1 MDNSKNKKLVYAG
14 MLATGVAAGVI
25 GINNSNV
32 HADTN
37 DVNVSQTANIQN
49 TNQSDTGQFA
59 TNATSNTDT
68 QNSTTDSVS
77 QSQVVQNNDMN
88 TQNNAPTENDMLY
101 GTNKVANSN
110 NDQDMSSQHFN
121 FYDNQTNNLVGTASV
136 SGTIG
141 STQDVNIPVPKGY
154 QVIDSQKL
162 PTQLTFTADM
172 PDIDITVK
180 ALANN
185 NQNSSTD
192 PTPILPSDDKN
203 NESNN
208 SDSNNTPAN
217 TQKDE
222 QKKNQTATDNNGVI
236 TQTVN
241 YVDENT
247 GTVISSQTVT
257 GSDNETV
264 DVPITI
270 PDGYSWGANDDVP
283 NQITLKVGTPAIN
296 INVIRKTTTTNN
308 NTSGSSS
315 STSGSSTDTNTG
327 NGQKDQGGNSGSTG
341 GNDDTDPDANL
352 VSNTI
357 EFQYNNQTVGKK
369 TYTGAVGTTL
379 THLDDLAIPN
389 GYRVADGQSLPV
401 TFEITDTTRPYII
414 QVVPVNGGNT
424 SDNNDSGQSQGDNS
438 GSTTDDTKD
447 NDNQSSNEEN
457 TPTNPDGATT
467 ISGDDA
473 QKQVSLDIEYVDGD
487 GNVIA
492 RDTVSGKVGDQVT
505 IPNKIPTNWEEVD
518 NGQDGLPETLTLSH
532 DIKSPLKFVIQ
543 HKTEVVNSNKKEV
556 KRTVTIIAPDGKQSK
571 QTQTATF
578 TQNEVKDLVTGT
590 TSTTDWSGDGKLD
603 AMTLPT
609 YDGYVPD
616 HTIDATTVTK
626 DSADIN
632 DTVTYVQGTSS
643 EDVEFVDE
651 NNNVIQH
658 YTLSGKT
665 GETKDITTNLPEG
678 YELIDTAPKSIL
690 LTGGTMKP
698 LILHVKKT
706 SASTDNTKGND
717 DKQNNQSS
725 SDTTNNNNQSTNTTT
740 NDTTSNG
747 DTNSVTNSDN
757 VNGTSIS
764 DGINAATGSY
774 GQPANVAFNP
784 TTNSDSNVSHISDV
798 NSSVPSASQ
807 NNTTNASQASLPQT
821 GADMHE
827 VRVMQI
833 VGLAALGLLSG
844 ASMFGLK
851 KRF

>member
-1 MDNSKNKKLVYAG
+1 MDNSKNRKLVYAG
-14 MLATGVAAGVI
+14 MLATGVAAGAI
-25 GINNSNV
+25 GINTSAA

-37 DVNVSQTANIQN
+37 DASVSQTQTANIQN
-49 TNQSDTGQFA
+49 TSQSDTGQFA
-59 TNATSNTDT
+59 ANADANTASANQANTATDT
-68 QNSTTDSVS
+68 TQMS
-77 QSQVVQNNDMN
+77 QSDSLN
-88 TQNNAPTENDMLY
+88 TQNQNNVATQNDMLY
-101 GTNKVANSN
+101 GTSKVAATND
-110 NDQDMSSQHFN
+110 DQDMSSQHFN

-141 STQDVNIPVPKGY
+141 STQNVNIPVPKGY

-162 PTQLTFTADM
+162 PTQLTFANDM

-180 ALANN
+180 ALTDNNN
-185 NQNSSTD
+185 NQSNSSTD
-192 PTPILPSDDKN
+192 PTPVLPSDDNKTDGSTN
-203 NESNN
+203 
-208 SDSNNTPAN
+208 NNTSAD

-222 QKKNQTATDNNGVI
+222 QEKNQTATDNNGVI
-236 TQTVN
+236 TQTIN

-247 GTVISSQTVT
+247 GAVVSNQTVT

-283 NQITLKVGTPAIN
+283 NQIVLKVGTPAIN

-341 GNDDTDPDANL
+341 GNGNTDPDANL

-379 THLDDLAIPN
+379 THLDDLTIPN
-389 GYRVADGQSLPV
+389 GYRLADGQSLPV
-401 TFEITDTTRPYII
+401 AFEITDTTKPYII
-414 QVVPVNGGNT
+414 QVVPVNGGNA
-424 SDNNDSGQSQGDNS
+424 SDNDNS
-438 GSTTDDTKD
+438 GSTTDNTKD
-447 NDNQSSNEEN
+447 NDNQSSNQGT
-457 TPTNPDGATT
+457 TPTNPDGSTT
-467 ISGDDA
+467 ISGEDA
-473 QKQVSLDIEYVDGD
+473 QKQVTLDIEYVDND
-487 GNVIA
+487 ENVIA

-505 IPNKIPTNWEEVD
+505 IPNKVPANWEEVD

-590 TSTTDWSGDGKLD
+590 TSTTDWTGDGKLD

-665 GETKDITTNLPEG
+665 GETKDVTTNLPEG
-678 YELIDTAPKSIL
+678 YELVDTAPKSIL

-706 SASTDNTKGND
+706 GSSTDNTKDNTDNQIKTDSNTTD
-717 DKQNNQSS
+717 DSQS
-725 SDTTNNNNQSTNTTT
+725 SDTATNAAVD
-740 NDTTSNG
+740 NDSANSAANDNSNG
-747 DTNSVTNSDN
+747 NGASTNSDIGAN
-757 VNGTSIS
+757 DATS
-764 DGINAATGSY
+764 GAY
-774 GQPANVAFNP
+774 GQPSSVAFNP
-784 TTNSDSNVSHISDV
+784 ETSSNNSISPISNVE
-798 NSSVPSASQ
+798 SSTPLTNQ

-821 GADMHE
+821 GTDMHE
-827 VRVMQI
+827 ARVMQI
-833 VGLAALGLLSG
+833 VGLAALGLLSS